1 MSDSFDPNRDAAAGS
16 AVDGLTLNTE
26 LPVVFTPDTAPEPP
40 PASGD
45 RLYNLRILQA
55 YDVIED
61 HAHIERAETETPLA
75 GDIRRLD
82 TKLSLLLQLFGE
94 LLRDRKQP
102 PPPRP
107 LRLYRQGVDCSVR
120 EVVPSGTCGLME
132 IFVHPS
138 IPLPVRW
145 RATAGERLSEGLQRF
160 EFEPLGE
167 LESDQLER
175 LIFLAHRQQV
185 ADARRERR

>member
-1 MSDSFDPNRDAAAGS
+1 MTDSFDTRRDAAADHT
-16 AVDGLTLNTE
+16 VDGLTLNTE
-26 LPVVFTPDTAPEPP
+26 LPVVFTPDTAAAPSA
-40 PASGD
+40 ASGD

-102 PPPRP
+102 PPPCP
-107 LRLYRQGVDCSVR
+107 LRLYRQGVDWAVGEPIPR
-120 EVVPSGTCGLME
+120 GTSGLME

-145 RATAGERLSEGLQRF
+145 RATAGEPLADGRQRF
-160 EFEPLGE
+160 EFESLGE
-167 LESDQLER
+167 LEGDQLER
-175 LIFLAHRQQV
+175 LLFLAHRQQV

>member
-1 MSDSFDPNRDAAAGS
+1 MTDSFDSTPQAEIDHRDQ
-16 AVDGLTLNTE
+16 GLTLHTN
-26 LPVVFTPDTAPEPP
+26 LPVVFTPDL
-40 PASGD
+40 ASGSLCATGD

-55 YDVIED
+55 YDVLED
-61 HAHIERAETETPLA
+61 HAHIERGETETPLA

-82 TKLSLLLQLFGE
+82 TKISLLLQLFGE
-94 LLRDRKQP
+94 LLRERKQP
-102 PPPRP
+102 PASRA
-107 LRLYRQGVDCSVR
+107 LSLYRQGIDLNSD
-120 EVVPSGTCGLME
+120 ETIAPGTRGVIE

-145 RATAGERLSEGLQRF
+145 RATAGELREGGLQRF
-160 EFEPLGE
+160 EFEALGE
-167 LESDQLER
+167 LESDQWER

>member
-1 MSDSFDPNRDAAAGS
+1 MTESFDPTPDAAA
-16 AVDGLTLNTE
+16 DERDQGLTLRTE
-26 LPVVFTPDTAPEPP
+26 LPVIFTPDHASGSLGS
-40 PASGD
+40 SGD

-55 YDVIED
+55 YDVLED
-61 HAHIERAETETPLA
+61 HAHIERSEAETPLA

-82 TKLSLLLQLFGE
+82 TKISLLLQLFGE
-94 LLRDRKQP
+94 LLRERKQP
-102 PPPRP
+102 PPSRS
-107 LRLYRQGVDCSVR
+107 LSLYRQGIDLTSDETVA
-120 EVVPSGTCGLME
+120 PGTRGLIE

-145 RATAGERLSEGLQRF
+145 RATAGEQQEGGLQRF

-167 LESDQLER
+167 LESDQWER